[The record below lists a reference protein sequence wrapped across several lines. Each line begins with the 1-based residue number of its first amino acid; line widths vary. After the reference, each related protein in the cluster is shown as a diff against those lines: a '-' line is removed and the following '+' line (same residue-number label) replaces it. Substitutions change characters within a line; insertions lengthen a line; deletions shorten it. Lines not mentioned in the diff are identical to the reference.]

1 MEDKIKKRKKTSEA
15 GLFSKGGNGGP
26 GRPAGRLNKVNAD
39 IKAMIVEALSEVGG
53 VTYLKAQAAENP
65 TAFLGLVGK
74 VLPKEVHVDLT
85 ARIAAMSTEEKMTE
99 ALRMAKD
106 LGVKL

>member
-1 MEDKIKKRKKTSEA
+1 MAKAKGAEKTGGRKKGVPNKITA
-15 GLFSKGGNGGP
+15 DLKG
-26 GRPAGRLNKVNAD
+26 
-39 IKAMIVEALSEVGG
+39 MILSALDAVGG
-53 VTYLKAQAAENP
+53 QKYLVEQAKENP
-65 TAFLGLVGK
+65 TAFLTLVGK

-99 ALRMAKD
+99 ALRMAQE

>member
-1 MEDKIKKRKKTSEA
+1 MEDKIKKQKKTPKD
-15 GLFSKGGNGGP
+15 GLFSRGGNGGP

-39 IKAMIVEALSEVGG
+39 IKAMIVEALSAVGG

-74 VLPKEVHVDLT
+74 VLPKEVHIDLS
-85 ARIAAMSTEEKMTE
+85 ARIAAMSTEEKMSE
-99 ALRMAKD
+99 AQRMAVE
-106 LGVKL
+106 LGVRF

>member
-1 MEDKIKKRKKTSEA
+1 MAKAKGAEKSGGRKKGIPNKFTA
-15 GLFSKGGNGGP
+15 DLKG
-26 GRPAGRLNKVNAD
+26 
-39 IKAMIVEALSEVGG
+39 MILTALSEMGG
-53 VTYLKAQAAENP
+53 VTYLKAQAVENP

-74 VLPKEVHVDLT
+74 VLPKEVHIDLS

-99 ALRMAKD
+99 ALRMAQE

>member
-1 MEDKIKKRKKTSEA
+1 MAGKGQPKTGGRKK
-15 GLFSKGGNGGP
+15 GVP
-26 GRPAGRLNKVNAD
+26 NKINTD
-39 IKAMIVEALSEVGG
+39 LKSMILEALSDVGG
-53 VTYLKAQAAENP
+53 KDYLVKQAKENP
-65 TAFLGLVGK
+65 TAFLTLVGK

-99 ALRMAKD
+99 ALRMAQE

>member
-1 MEDKIKKRKKTSEA
+1 MAGKGQPKTGGRKK
-15 GLFSKGGNGGP
+15 GVP
-26 GRPAGRLNKVNAD
+26 NKVNAD
-39 IKAMIVEALSEVGG
+39 LKGMILTALSDVGG
-53 VTYLKAQAAENP
+53 KDYLVEQAKGNP

-85 ARIAAMSTEEKMTE
+85 ARIAAMSMEEKMAE
-99 ALRMAKD
+99 ALRMAQE

>member
-1 MEDKIKKRKKTSEA
+1 MEDKIKKRKKTPKD

-39 IKAMIVEALSEVGG
+39 IKAMIVEALSAVGG

-74 VLPKEVHVDLT
+74 VLPKEVHIDLS
-85 ARIAAMSTEEKMTE
+85 ARIASMSPEEKMSE
-99 ALRMAKD
+99 ALRMAKE

>member
-1 MEDKIKKRKKTSEA
+1 MEDKIKKRKKTSED

-53 VTYLKAQAAENP
+53 VAYLKAQATENP

-74 VLPKEVHVDLT
+74 VLPKEVHIDLN
-85 ARIAAMSTEEKMTE
+85 ARIASMSPEEKLAE
-99 ALRMAKD
+99 AQRMAVE
-106 LGVKL
+106 LGVRL